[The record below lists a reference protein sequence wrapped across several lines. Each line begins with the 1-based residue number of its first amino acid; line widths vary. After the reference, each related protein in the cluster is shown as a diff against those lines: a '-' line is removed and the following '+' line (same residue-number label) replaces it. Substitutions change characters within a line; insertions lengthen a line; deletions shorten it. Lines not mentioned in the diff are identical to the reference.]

1 MNTNTKHVKFHKII
15 YYMVI
20 SQHVIISTYSCMLS
34 SQPKTLNFFSLDQ
47 IPFKT
52 LTLSECWSGLE
63 KREPKKKR
71 KRRPGIAKE
80 EDLKY

>member
-20 SQHVIISTYSCMLS
+20 KKFHLHVIISTYSCMLS
-34 SQPKTLNFFSLDQ
+34 PQPKTLNFFSLDQ

-52 LTLSECWSGLE
+52 LTLSECGSGLE
-63 KREPKKKR
+63 KVNIHNFFYESH
-71 KRRPGIAKE
+71 
-80 EDLKY
+80 